1 VGIKVKYS
9 PSHTHQRIS
18 LVPQERISLKKTI
31 ALAIVFYYVV
41 IVQKCNHLN
50 YDMELYNARRP
61 HAKLQYKTP
70 DQKEQEFALRSN
82 GK

>member
-1 VGIKVKYS
+1 MDA
-9 PSHTHQRIS
+9 S
-18 LVPQERISLKKTI
+18 LLRVHIHS
-31 ALAIVFYYVV
+31 VFDVV